1 MYTVC
6 MESTPRPTEI
16 DPGGGG
22 AEADRWRT
30 VNANNDLLTK
40 LIADLER
47 RLAALEAEVAGLRSS
62 KPND

>member
-1 MYTVC
+1 MD
-6 MESTPRPTEI
+6 ESPTEI

-30 VNANNDLLTK
+30 VNANNDLLAG

-47 RLAALEAEVAGLRSS
+47 RLAALEAEVAKLR
-62 KPND
+62 PPD